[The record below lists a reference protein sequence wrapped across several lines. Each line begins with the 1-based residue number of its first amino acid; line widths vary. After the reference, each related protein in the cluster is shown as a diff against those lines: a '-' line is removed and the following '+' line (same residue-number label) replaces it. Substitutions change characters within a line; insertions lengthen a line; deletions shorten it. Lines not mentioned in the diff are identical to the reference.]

1 LECKRGKQQRIKK
14 KADKNPLFSPSVVAI
29 KMKGLTIGQQ
39 ASTTRT
45 FTAVDVAA
53 YRTLTGD
60 STLRFGEKIGNEGVP
75 GPLLAGMISDLL
87 GTQLPGRGT
96 NWLKQQLQFPA
107 AAQVGNEITAAVEVT
122 RLRPEKKLVNLRTT
136 CTTAAGI
143 TVCSG
148 ESLVSVRDLEQ
159 TYQ

>member
-1 LECKRGKQQRIKK
+1 
-14 KADKNPLFSPSVVAI
+14 
-29 KMKGLTIGQQ
+29 MKGLTIGQQ

-45 FTAVDVAA
+45 FTAGDLTA

-60 STLRFGEKIGNEGVP
+60 STLGFGEMVEAGVP

-87 GTQLPGRGT
+87 GTHLPGRGT

-107 AAQVGNEITAAVEVT
+107 AAQVGDKITAVVEII
-122 RLRPEKKLVNLRTT
+122 RLRPEKELVNLRTT

-143 TVCSG
+143 IVCSG

-159 TYQ
+159 TYE